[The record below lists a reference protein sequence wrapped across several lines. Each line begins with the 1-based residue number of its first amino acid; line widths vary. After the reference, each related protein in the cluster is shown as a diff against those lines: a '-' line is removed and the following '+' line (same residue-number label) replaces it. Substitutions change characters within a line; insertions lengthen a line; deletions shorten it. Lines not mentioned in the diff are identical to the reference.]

1 MKKALILITLLASS
15 IYCTAAEKSVKFQ
28 FKQKKDD
35 AYSYISTVEE
45 DVYYNNYLN
54 HHSQII
60 NRISSRVINTASDGE
75 AFIYANYMT
84 TDNTI
89 SNRTG
94 RHLVWGEDTTS
105 VFARKAN
112 GEMTISDDIFMPT
125 VRNVPLFSDKA
136 IAPGESWTAEGK
148 EVQDVRKAFNMDK
161 ALIFP
166 FTATYTYK
174 GTTKKDSKDNKDNK
188 DNTILNIIEV
198 EYSFD
203 YKTPEEDLTE
213 GTILASSTG
222 YSKQTLY
229 WDNKKGILD
238 NYNEEFLIKII
249 DIYNNSY
256 VFTGT
261 AHAEITEYK
270 SLNNEATVQ
279 EIQKTIDKMKLDNIS
294 VKKGD
299 KGLTIS
305 LDNIQ
310 FEADSNVL
318 MESEKLKLRKIA
330 DILKQ
335 YSNDLLIT
343 GHCAERGTAKARQKL
358 SEQRAESVADFLKMM
373 GVRDEYHIFTKGQ
386 GSREPVASNATEE
399 GRAKNRRVEIT
410 IMD

>member
-1 MKKALILITLLASS
+1 MKRILIGLTVLAATV
-15 IYCTAAEKSVKFQ
+15 YCTAAEKSVKFQ

-60 NRISSRVINTASDGE
+60 NRISSRVINAAADGE

-105 VFARKAN
+105 VFSRKAN
-112 GEMTISDDIFMPT
+112 GEMTISDDVFMPT
-125 VRNVPLFSDKA
+125 VRNVPFFSDKA
-136 IAPGESWTAEGK
+136 IAVGESWTAVGK
-148 EVQDVRKAFNMDK
+148 EVQDVRKAFNMEK
-161 ALIFP
+161 ALVFP

-174 GTTKKDSKDNKDNK
+174 GSTKKD
-188 DNTILNIIEV
+188 NTVLNIIDV
-198 EYSFD
+198 EYSFE
-203 YKTPEEDLTE
+203 YITPEDDLAD

-238 NYNEEFLIKII
+238 NYNEEFLIKIV
-249 DIYNNSY
+249 DIYKNNY

-279 EIQKTIDKMKLDNIS
+279 EIQKTIDKMNLDNIS
-294 VKKGD
+294 VKKGE